1 MIFQITWLVSEWKSS
16 LATYIKADK
25 VKQQRPNKK
34 EETDFVTEADPTQT
48 GVAHRYRTFVDGIL
62 KYNMIVNTLFLS
74 NILVVDCVKRISY
87 VLLNVHV
94 GEFRRQKSLTD
105 TLNLTSSTN

>member
-1 MIFQITWLVSEWKSS
+1 MSERA
-16 LATYIKADK
+16 LLQLIL
-25 VKQQRPNKK
+25 RPIGLNNRDPKKK

-74 NILVVDCVKRISY
+74 NILVVDYVKRIY
-87 VLLNVHV
+87 LRFVKRICRGIQRTEIFN
-94 GEFRRQKSLTD
+94 
-105 TLNLTSSTN
+105 

>member
-16 LATYIKADK
+16 LATYIKADR
-25 VKQQRPNKK
+25 VKQQRPPKK

-74 NILVVDCVKRISY
+74 NILVVDYVKRIY
-87 VLLNVHV
+87 LRFVKRICR
-94 GEFRRQKSLTD
+94 GIQRTD
-105 TLNLTSSTN
+105 IFNWHTKPHAN

>member
-74 NILVVDCVKRISY
+74 NILVVDY
-87 VLLNVHV
+87 L
-94 GEFRRQKSLTD
+94 KS
-105 TLNLTSSTN
+105 

>member
-74 NILVVDCVKRISY
+74 NMLIVDYLKRIYLRVVKRICR
-87 VLLNVHV
+87 
-94 GEFRRQKSLTD
+94 GIQRT
-105 TLNLTSSTN
+105 

>member
-74 NILVVDCVKRISY
+74 NILVVDYVKRIYLRFVKRISRGIQRTEIF
-87 VLLNVHV
+87 NWHT
-94 GEFRRQKSLTD
+94 KPHAH
-105 TLNLTSSTN
+105 